1 MKYVNG
7 YVCTICH
14 RQFPADFTG
23 MTCSHCGESGILD
36 VTYDYQS
43 MRQEVTRD
51 YFRNHTDYS
60 IWRYLPLLSVKENR
74 TNDSLR
80 VGWTPLYRSRQIG
93 PQLGHPHLY
102 FKDDGQNPTQ
112 SLKDRASLIAV
123 CKAIEAGNPVVA
135 CASTGNAASSLAGNA
150 ARMGLQSVI
159 FVPKRAPKGKLAQL
173 KAFGSTLVVVDGDY
187 KDAFRLSKEAIE
199 AFGYYNRNAAI
210 NPHLVEGK
218 KTVALEIA
226 EQLGFNPPD
235 WVGVSVGDGCT
246 IAAVYKGF
254 YDLFQLNLI
263 PKIPKILGVQ
273 AEGCSPFYHAWL
285 NHSMTLEEAE
295 ELTIADSIAVGIPRN
310 PVKALNAV
318 NQTNGSWVTVTDEQI
333 LQAMALLGRS
343 EGIFGEPAGVTALAG
358 VMKAL
363 ERQIIKG
370 NESVAVIITGNGLKD
385 TDNALKAVK
394 EPKTIKPDLKSF
406 IETMNNIEEEDNYE

>member
-226 EQLGFNPPD
+226 EQLDFEVPD
-235 WVGVSVGDGCT
+235 WVVVSVGDGCT
-246 IAAVYKGF
+246 IGGVYKGF
-254 YDLFQLNLI
+254 YDLFQLGI
-263 PKIPKILGVQ
+263 ITKIPRILGVQ
-273 AEGCSPFYHAWL
+273 STGCDPFVEAFEHHEAL
-285 NHSMTLEEAE
+285 RETEEN
-295 ELTIADSIAVGIPRN
+295 TIADSIAVGIPRN
-310 PVKALNAV
+310 PIKAMNAV
-318 NQTNGSWVTVTDEQI
+318 CNSLGAFIAVEDREI
-333 LQAMALLGRS
+333 LSGIATLGKS
-343 EGIFGEPAGVTALAG
+343 EGIFAEPAAAASFAG
-358 VMKAL
+358 YLKAFSTGIL
-363 ERQIIKG
+363 QATDR
-370 NESVAVIITGNGLKD
+370 VVVIVTGNGLKD
-385 TDNALKAVK
+385 TKNALAAFEEQRLVK
-394 EPKTIKPDLKSF
+394 PNLEDLQKYLS
-406 IETMNNIEEEDNYE
+406 ETER